1 METEHFFYSTV
12 WQHDDWAKCL
22 RFRLIA
28 KIDESLETGYGRE
41 IMNEEHQN
49 SLQILFETVFVC

>member
-12 WQHDDWAKCL
+12 WQHDGWAKCL

-28 KIDESLETGYGRE
+28 TTDESLEIGYGRD
-41 IMNEEHQN
+41 ILNEEHQN